1 MDAVGTLPETVQAFT
16 ATTTGFELKPMNC
29 LLLTT
34 MSGAKITLS
43 DAALALFANAD
54 IILTKNHI
62 LQQTGLLLAK
72 LQHQMLEKTKLER
85 STHCL
90 FTIAGKISRGE
101 NYQGLPWLVLD
112 YPRQFGN
119 PDTFAIRSFF
129 WWGHFYSSTLQ
140 LAGSHALQHRAAI
153 MHAQQLL
160 AANNYYLHTGPDPWA
175 HHFEP
180 GNYTPISSLD
190 AGAFAVLLHREA
202 PIKIAAKWPLEQWH
216 LAANNLWG
224 SWELLLRI
232 CSI

>member
-1 MDAVGTLPETVQAFT
+1 MA
-16 ATTTGFELKPMNC
+16 
-29 LLLTT
+29 
-34 MSGAKITLS
+34 GAKITLS
-43 DAALALFANAD
+43 DAALALFGDAG

-62 LQQTGLLLAK
+62 LQQTGLLLAE
-72 LQHQMLEKTKLER
+72 LQHRMLEKTKQDANAHL
-85 STHCL
+85 L
-90 FTIAGKISRGE
+90 FTQAGKISRGE

-153 MHAQQLL
+153 TQSKQLL
-160 AANNYYLHTGPDPWA
+160 AANNYYIHTGPDPWA

-180 GNYTPISSLD
+180 GNYTSIASLD
-190 AGAFAVLLHREA
+190 AATFEALLHREV

-216 LAANNLWG
+216 LAANNLFD
-224 SWELLLRI
+224 SWELLLRV
-232 CSI
+232 CTA